1 MDFLGKIGYTEIR
14 KRLRKRFYH
23 YSQKLYR
30 VNPYFI
36 KAFQSLAVSQEC
48 SLKLTTDA
56 SVALEHVKH
65 LSVDIGS
72 RPIGSPANLAAADYI
87 HGVFRKSG
95 LSVEEQEIA
104 CPDWVAEQTIL
115 ELNGEALEA
124 SANTF
129 SPSCN
134 ISAEIIPVC
143 TPAELEL
150 APITGNIPVFYGD
163 MAQTELAT
171 KGGIYVS
178 DRDRRIIQLLEERK
192 PAGIITINPT
202 LHARWRLIEDFDL
215 DIPSVTVSARSGL
228 KLLKNLGSTVQMRIV
243 TRRSP
248 SHTSNVVG
256 KLPGGLAERIVFC
269 AHYDSKVDTPGA
281 YDNAAGVGCL
291 LALAEILSQGKHRH
305 TLEFVAFT
313 GEEGAGL
320 GDMEYARK
328 ANRAGHG
335 FDQVTAAINID
346 GVGPYTGTTT
356 VACFSAS
363 SAFET
368 LIMEKLKNYPGIL
381 RVEPWPASDH
391 YIFYSNGA
399 PSIALT
405 SKGLRDVY
413 HTLSDTIEWI
423 SGEKL
428 AESIQFVL
436 DLMEV
441 LDNKDRMWSR
451 PQ

>member
-1 MDFLGKIGYTEIR
+1 MLVHVR
-14 KRLRKRFYH
+14 H
-23 YSQKLYR
+23 
-30 VNPYFI
+30 
-36 KAFQSLAVSQEC
+36 LAV
-48 SLKLTTDA
+48 
-56 SVALEHVKH
+56 H
-65 LSVDIGS
+65 IGS

-87 HGVFRKSG
+87 SEVFKQAG
-95 LSVEEQEIA
+95 LSLEKQEIS
-104 CPDWVAEQTIL
+104 CPDWVAEQTSL
-115 ELNGEALEA
+115 ELKGESLEA

-134 ISAEIIPVC
+134 ISAATIPVC

-150 APITGNIPVFYGD
+150 ATMTGQILVFYGD

-178 DRDRRIIQLLEERK
+178 ERDRRILQLLEERQ

-215 DIPSVTVSARSGL
+215 DIPSVTVSAHSGL
-228 KLLKNLGSTVQMRIV
+228 KLLKNPGAIVQMKIV

-248 SHTSNVVG
+248 SHTANVIG
-256 KLPGGLAERIVFC
+256 RRQGELPARIVFC

-281 YDNAAGVGCL
+281 YDNAAGVGVL
-291 LALAEILSQGKHRH
+291 LTLAEILSQRKHRH
-305 TLEFVAFT
+305 TLEWVAFT

-320 GDMEYARK
+320 GDMEYARNARK
-328 ANRAGHG
+328 TGNG

-346 GVGPYTGTTT
+346 GVGPFTGTTT
-356 VACFSAS
+356 ITSFAAS
-363 SAFET
+363 LQFET
-368 LIMEKLKNYPGIL
+368 LIDETIKRYPGVI

-391 YIFYSNGA
+391 YIFYSNGT

-405 SKGLRDVY
+405 STGIRDVY
-413 HTLSDTIEWI
+413 HTLSDTYEWI

-428 AESIQFVL
+428 AEATRLVL
-436 DLMEV
+436 DLVEV
-441 LDNKDRMWSR
+441 LDDKDLLWSR
-451 PQ
+451 PRKEA